1 MYKKQLKYS
10 LQIIIEGVRGS
21 TYVSDI
27 AIDDVAILQ
36 GDDCIVKNES
46 SSVTVSDEGKFPL
59 EINFY

>member
-1 MYKKQLKYS
+1 
-10 LQIIIEGVRGS
+10 VRGI

-46 SSVTVSDEGKFPL
+46 VNVTVSDEGKFL
-59 EINFY
+59 LKLIY